1 MRPRTLVHEG
11 ARKIERVPSWLRW
24 LLFLPASLGTGFLVA
39 GVVAFL
45 HTTVTGASSGSVG
58 YIAAFVSGLTYVCA
72 VLYVAYTVVPRYK
85 PIVASVLGI
94 FLLGDLAFVHLVF
107 QPDLFQEATS
117 SGPGAG
123 GLGVLLNV
131 LRADD
136 YRSLE
141 YGGVVKLAG
150 ALTGLFF
157 AWHILRGKPG

>member
-1 MRPRTLVHEG
+1 M
-11 ARKIERVPSWLRW
+11 
-24 LLFLPASLGTGFLVA
+24 
-39 GVVAFL
+39 
-45 HTTVTGASSGSVG
+45 G